1 MSNAT
6 HSDATRNGV
15 PAAPADLAPL
25 APTAGPSPDG
35 QGAGL
40 ATAIAQQLAAPLDPS
55 LVAQR
60 KGRAGH
66 TFPYLPG
73 HVAIAQANRL
83 LGFGGWGYDLVGEVT
98 PRDITTRDAQTG
110 AVEHTTAYTA
120 TVRLTVP
127 GVPPRTDVGFQV
139 VAEESAQGHETAYKG
154 AVTDAL
160 KRALRTLGAQFGNDL
175 AGDGGNGAAD
185 TWATSLRQTL
195 LALGAQQGFDATHI
209 RAAVRQRLGQDLD
222 AVPAA
227 ALLPL
232 VERAARK
239 LVPPE
244 ITATERRD
252 AAEAVAPPAA

>member
-6 HSDATRNGV
+6 HRNGT
-15 PAAPADLAPL
+15 PAAPADLLPL
-25 APTAGPSPDG
+25 APDAGPPADH

-40 ATAIAQQLAAPLDPS
+40 APTSAQQLDAPLDPS

-60 KGRAGH
+60 KGRAGQ

-73 HVAIAQANRL
+73 RVAIAQANRL
-83 LGFGGWGYDLVGEVT
+83 LGFGGWGYDLVGEVV
-98 PRDITTRDAQTG
+98 PRELTTRDAQTG

-120 TVRLTVP
+120 TVRLHVP
-127 GVPPRTDVGFQV
+127 GVPPRTDVGFRV

-175 AGDGGNGAAD
+175 GSDGGTAATD
-185 TWATSLRQTL
+185 TWAAALRQTL
-195 LALGAQQGFDATHI
+195 LALGAQQGFAAAQLRT
-209 RAAVRQRLGQDLD
+209 AVRRRLGQDLD

-227 ALLPL
+227 KLLPL
-232 VERAARK
+232 VAAAAQK
-239 LVPPE
+239 VPP
-244 ITATERRD
+244 ATTPAPERRAD
-252 AAEAVAPPAA
+252 